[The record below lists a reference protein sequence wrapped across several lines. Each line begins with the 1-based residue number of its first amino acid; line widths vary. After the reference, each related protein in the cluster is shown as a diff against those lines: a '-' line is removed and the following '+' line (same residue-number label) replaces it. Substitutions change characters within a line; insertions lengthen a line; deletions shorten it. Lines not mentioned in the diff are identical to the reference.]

1 MSPFPGDSASPH
13 AADSAWA
20 ALVFAGDRA
29 LGSAVLVDATRLLT
43 CDHVAV
49 GDDLWVEFPKSER
62 DDERYRVVRIERAP
76 RYDLALLTL
85 DGPCGVA
92 PAPVRHPPPAGLVD
106 RAWWT
111 FGYPDG
117 EAHGNDAR
125 GVVGIDLGRGFVR
138 LDARPDSRSTLRRG
152 FSGSGLWSPEYQAVV
167 GVVVEA
173 NPAGDGK
180 AVTFHKAISC
190 FPDAKL
196 DRLAAW
202 TAGDADEVARTSWG
216 ITRRPVSGWNLS
228 DDPETARH
236 WSPRARGVTV
246 DSERGHRFEG
256 RDAALTEIVGWL
268 DAARPDRRVLVVTGS
283 PGVGKSAVLG
293 RIVTTADSVLRA
305 ELPADDKGVRAT
317 PGTVQCAV
325 HAKGKTA
332 LEVAAEIARAAS
344 APLPERPDDLA
355 PAVRAELT
363 ERPRPFAIVVDALD
377 EASTPVDARRVVGDI
392 VLPLAQTC
400 ADVGVRL
407 VVGTRRHDD
416 IGDLL
421 ETFGAARALIDLD
434 LPEYFELRDLTA
446 YALATLQLKG
456 SERPGNPYDD
466 IDIAKPVAERIA
478 ERSDRNFL
486 VAGLVAKSHGLYDT
500 DPVDPNVLSFVGT
513 VDNAL
518 HAFLARVPPV
528 RGVPAADLLT
538 VLALA
543 YAQAPGLPADLW
555 RIAVNALTDVPFTD
569 RDLRAFARSSAA
581 NFLVETAHGQSYRL
595 FHQAL
600 DDVLLEARAKLT
612 PRAEDER
619 AIATAFLAHGRATG
633 WDDAPAYLLRS
644 LSAHAAPAGML
655 DALLVDTGYILHADM
670 PRLLADKHLARTHAG
685 RTRVRLLDLTPQA
698 RRADPAE
705 RLAMLA
711 LTEKMEGIEGTF
723 NALTGTADVPYRPI
737 WATTRHRQEV
747 TRFEGHTGP
756 VRSLCAL
763 ALPDGTVVLA
773 SAAADDTV
781 RVWDP
786 TTGSTRHVLNVGI
799 NWVRVM
805 CAVPL
810 PTGGTLLATAGE
822 LSGIRVWDPVTG
834 TETYRVRGYAG
845 LVNGLCALNDRDG
858 TPLLVSGSTDGKLRI
873 WDPVTGQ
880 LLRRFDGF
888 RGALCTVPGD
898 GPLLASGSADGS
910 IRVWD
915 PITGVTHRLL
925 DDFGEPGKAMCALPG
940 ADGRVVLAISVGAHS
955 VYLCDLQDGTTRP
968 LGSHYAMGRAMCA
981 LPEPGGDARLAI
993 IGDERVVRIRQVHG
1007 GSGYRVFEGHTDW
1020 VRAVCA
1026 FPVPGGGTLMATG
1039 GDDHTVR
1046 IWDYA
1051 GGDMSSGTREA
1062 VGSANA
1068 LCSFTDLDGRAL
1080 LAAAGSDGK
1089 VEIVD
1094 ESNGASVLSYRPHNR
1109 SVNAVCVLPVPDGV
1123 YLATVGNDGTVRI
1136 SDPCT
1141 GQHRHLRNEHERSV
1155 NAVCM
1160 LAIPGGRTLLVT
1172 GSNDCKARIWDL
1184 RTGRVR
1190 HDLSGHT
1197 NGVRAVCAVPFPGQ
1211 DVLLATAGDD
1221 WTVRLWDPRT
1231 ASPRAVLEGHTGGI
1245 NALAVVPDAGG
1256 GVLLASAS
1264 NDRTVR
1270 LWDPETWTVR
1280 QVLEGHTDW
1289 VNAVCVLP
1297 RRDGRVRLAT
1307 ASNDRTVRVWD
1318 LRSASSLTIPVHHT
1332 AHAVASVTSGLA
1344 VGMDAGIALIRL
1356 DERNV
1361 T

>member
-1 MSPFPGDSASPH
+1 MSPFPGGSASPH
-13 AADSAWA
+13 PADSAWA
-20 ALVFAGDRA
+20 ALVYAGDRA
-29 LGSAVLVDATRLLT
+29 CGSAVLVDATRLLT
-43 CDHVAV
+43 CNHVAV
-49 GDDLWVEFPKSER
+49 TDDLWVEFPKSER
-62 DDERYRVVRIERAP
+62 DDERHRVVRVERAP

-117 EAHGNDAR
+117 EVHGNDAR

-167 GVVVEA
+167 GVVVQA

-216 ITRRPVSGWNLS
+216 ITRRPGSGWNLS

-256 RDAALTEIVGWL
+256 RRTALSEIVGWL
-268 DAARPDRRVLVVTGS
+268 DADRPDRRVLVVTGS

-293 RIVTTADSVLRA
+293 RIVTTADPTLRA

-317 PGTVQCAV
+317 SGTVQCAV

-421 ETFGAARALIDLD
+421 ETFGAGRALIDLD
-434 LPEYFELRDLTA
+434 LPEYFELRDLAA
-446 YALATLQLKG
+446 YALATLQLRG
-456 SERPGNPYDD
+456 AERLGNPYDD
-466 IDIAKPVAERIA
+466 KDIAEAVAERIA

-500 DPVDPNVLSFVGT
+500 DPVDPNALSFVGT

-528 RGVPAADLLT
+528 RGIPAADLLT
-538 VLALA
+538 VLA
-543 YAQAPGLPADLW
+543 YAQAPGLPIDLW

-581 NFLVETAHGQSYRL
+581 NFLVETAHGRSYRL

-612 PRAEDER
+612 PRSDDEC
-619 AIATAFLAHGRATG
+619 AIVTAFLAHGHATG

-644 LSAHAAPAGML
+644 LPAHAAPAGML
-655 DALLVDTGYILHADM
+655 DALLADPAYILHADL
-670 PRLLADKHLARTHAG
+670 PRLLADKHLARTDAG

-698 RRADPAE
+698 RRADAAE

-711 LTEKMEGIEGTF
+711 LTEKMEGLDGTF
-723 NALTGTADVPYRPI
+723 TALTDTADIPYRPV
-737 WATTRHRQEV
+737 WATTRLRQEV

-763 ALPDGTVVLA
+763 ILPDGVVVLA
-773 SAAADDTV
+773 SAADDGTV
-781 RVWDP
+781 RIWDP
-786 TTGSTRHVLNVGI
+786 TTGSTRHVLKFDKD
-799 NWVRVM
+799 WVLTL

-810 PTGGTLLATAGE
+810 PDGGALLATAGVN
-822 LSGIRVWDPVTG
+822 GIVRLWDPVTG
-834 TETYRVRGYAG
+834 IARREFEAHVGPVQT
-845 LVNGLCALNDRDG
+845 LCALRDQDG
-858 TPLLVSGSTDGKLRI
+858 TPLVVSGGLNGI
-873 WDPVTGQ
+873 FWICDPLAGQ
-880 LLRRFDGF
+880 NFRAYSGF
-888 RGALCTVPGD
+888 CGAICPVPGEV
-898 GPLLASGSADGS
+898 PLLASSSEDGS
-910 IRVWD
+910 VKIWD
-915 PITGVTHRLL
+915 PNSGVVFKSHLGSGLPVRAL
-925 DDFGEPGKAMCALPG
+925 CAVPG
-940 ADGRVVLAISVGAHS
+940 ADGGTVLAIVDDTRA
-955 VYLCDLQDGTTRP
+955 VYLWDLQNNTSRILVGYHTN
-968 LGSHYAMGRAMCA
+968 GSAVCA
-981 LPEPGGDARLAI
+981 LREPAGGARLAIVGDDRVVRICHLHDRFGHQVLIGHTERVSAVCTFPEPGGK
-993 IGDERVVRIRQVHG
+993 
-1007 GSGYRVFEGHTDW
+1007 
-1020 VRAVCA
+1020 
-1026 FPVPGGGTLMATG
+1026 TLMATG
-1039 GDDHTVR
+1039 GEDHTVR
-1046 IWDYA
+1046 IWDY
-1051 GGDMSSGTREA
+1051 GDRDDALPFPPIADS
-1062 VGSANA
+1062 VNA
-1068 LCSFTDLDGRAL
+1068 LCPFTGPDGRPL
-1080 LAAAGSDGK
+1080 LAAVGREST
-1089 VEIVD
+1089 VNVVD
-1094 ESNGASVLSYRPHNR
+1094 EVDGATVVSYHCHNR
-1109 SVNAVCVLPVPDGV
+1109 SVNAVCALRVSGGV
-1123 YLATVGNDGTVRI
+1123 YLATASNDGTVRLV
-1136 SDPCT
+1136 DPGT
-1141 GQHRHLRNEHERSV
+1141 GQHRLLRQGYGHSV
-1155 NAVCM
+1155 TTVCM
-1160 LAIPGGRTLLVT
+1160 LPMQGETLLVT
-1172 GSNDCKARIWDL
+1172 GGTDCEVQIWDL
-1184 RTGRVR
+1184 RTRTVQRVLR
-1190 HDLSGHT
+1190 GHADW
-1197 NGVRAVCAVPFPGQ
+1197 VRAVCAVPYPGHGI
-1211 DVLLATAGDD
+1211 LLATAGEDR
-1221 WTVRLWDPRT
+1221 TIRLWDPRT
-1231 ASPRAVLEGHTGGI
+1231 ASLCAVLEGHEGGI
-1245 NALAVVPDAGG
+1245 NALAVSPDAGG

-1270 LWDPETWTVR
+1270 LWDPETGTVR
-1280 QVLEGHTDW
+1280 QVLEGHTDS
-1289 VNAVCVLP
+1289 VNAVCALP
-1297 RRDGRVRLAT
+1297 GGNGRVRLAT
-1307 ASNDRTVRVWD
+1307 ASSDRTVRVWD
-1318 LRSASSLTIPVHHT
+1318 LRSAAPLTIPVHHT
-1332 AHAVASVTSGLA
+1332 AHAVASVASGLA

-1356 DERNV
+1356 DGRNI